1 MTNKM
6 IAGTVPV
13 RWQPPNV
20 RFRAES
26 AVKRRGSVVVK
37 AFGNGDGKGRDM
49 GRVWREAWR
58 TANDGFERFVF
69 EARKTAERIDRRY
82 ALSRR
87 LSSVAS
93 AAADRAREI
102 DREFEIGQRYRTF
115 SIDFQR
121 NLPKYRKQLNDFL
134 DSPIGKSFATLFFI
148 WFALS
153 GWLFRILVI
162 ATWVLPFAGPLLIGT
177 LANSLVI
184 KGSCPACK
192 MQFAG
197 YKNQV
202 IRCTGCGNIV
212 WQPKGGKGDFFSGG
226 GGGGGRT
233 NPKSGPD
240 IIDVDFEEK

>member
-121 NLPKYRKQLNDFL
+121 NLPKVSVPVCFGD
-134 DSPIGKSFATLFFI
+134 
-148 WFALS
+148 
-153 GWLFRILVI
+153 LV
-162 ATWVLPFAGPLLIGT
+162 
-177 LANSLVI
+177 
-184 KGSCPACK
+184 
-192 MQFAG
+192 
-197 YKNQV
+197 
-202 IRCTGCGNIV
+202 
-212 WQPKGGKGDFFSGG
+212 
-226 GGGGGRT
+226 
-233 NPKSGPD
+233 
-240 IIDVDFEEK
+240 

>member
-1 MTNKM
+1 M

-26 AVKRRGSVVVK
+26 EVKRRGSVVVR
-37 AFGNGDGKGRDM
+37 AFGNGDGKGKGRRDM
-49 GRVWREAWR
+49 DRVWREAWR

-82 ALSRR
+82 AVTRR

-121 NLPKYRKQLNDFL
+121 NWPKYRKQLNDFR

-153 GWLFRILVI
+153 GWLFRFLII

-177 LANSLVI
+177 LVNSLVI

-192 MQFAG
+192 MQFTG

-212 WQPKGGKGDFFSGG
+212 WQPKGGKGDFFSRGA
-226 GGGGGRT
+226 GGR
-233 NPKSGPD
+233 NNSRSDPD